1 MAEIPVR
8 FHIELGSTL
17 NALQPTSGQ
26 RAKKKPLPLDQRSEA
41 RAGGF
46 KDGRSRGR
54 THGWRI
60 ESPLRPE
67 LDFFPRYRGL

>member
-26 RAKKKPLPLDQRSEA
+26 RAKKSPCPLTRGQRQGRGALRMVEVEVELT
-41 RAGGF
+41 
-46 KDGRSRGR
+46 DG
-54 THGWRI
+54 
-60 ESPLRPE
+60 E
-67 LDFFPRYRGL
+67 LNLP